1 MVCYGHFIMDYEI
14 KYLNCLCLKGTT
26 VSQFIT
32 NACLQLI
39 IVIIQLLVRVV
50 ILIEYSSL
58 VRIITYYNLYLI
70 NIQVWLN
77 DNSIVKKSCILLSSI
92 ANNKYD
98 YKVYLSFRPPRPR
111 QSCTNCIDNI
121 LNRSTIVSMNFY
133 IIVCYRCDSIYM
145 HTLRHESNFVYR
157 CLIHKYLV
165 ENTNIFTYIQLI
177 LKVPQHLMY
186 APCLIQFAFNLM
198 ICCSNDIFNTIY
210 VYSHIMV
217 MDHTILLL
225 LWCTCIFI
233 IYTRVLAYNTIL
245 CNSLVLLCQY
255 TCNLSWKVEWNAIVA
270 ICITNLINK
279 NQLLKTIFLAK
290 YYYLLFAF
298 ICNYLFI
305 DNSLLI
311 AARYEQLFCMHHVC
325 TITYFITLM
334 SSIIL
339 WELINSYNMCLHRWI
354 FLNLSQWLI

>member
-32 NACLQLI
+32 NTCLQLI

-70 NIQVWLN
+70 NIHVWLN

-98 YKVYLSFRPPRPR
+98 YKVYRSFRPPRPR

-157 CLIHKYLV
+157 
-165 ENTNIFTYIQLI
+165 
-177 LKVPQHLMY
+177 
-186 APCLIQFAFNLM
+186 
-198 ICCSNDIFNTIY
+198 
-210 VYSHIMV
+210 
-217 MDHTILLL
+217 
-225 LWCTCIFI
+225 
-233 IYTRVLAYNTIL
+233 
-245 CNSLVLLCQY
+245 SLP
-255 TCNLSWKVEWNAIVA
+255 SK
-270 ICITNLINK
+270 
-279 NQLLKTIFLAK
+279 
-290 YYYLLFAF
+290 
-298 ICNYLFI
+298 
-305 DNSLLI
+305 
-311 AARYEQLFCMHHVC
+311 
-325 TITYFITLM
+325 
-334 SSIIL
+334 
-339 WELINSYNMCLHRWI
+339 
-354 FLNLSQWLI
+354 